1 MIKQINCNKK
11 NYLDNLTKFLDLR
24 RSSKKPENKIIS
36 KILSD
41 IKKNKNKALIK
52 YEKKF
57 SKNSQIKPSI
67 KEINNAIKFLDPKIK
82 KAIDFAL
89 KRIFNFHI
97 KQKKK
102 NIYYKESLDLFD
114 DGMEKY
120 KFLIDQAKNAKN
132 FPEEYRNET
141 FKVSGCQAQVW
152 LVPIHKDHKLSF
164 YYDSD
169 AFISK
174 GMVTILCDI
183 YGDRNPVE
191 IQNSDFNMLN
201 ILELDTLLTPGR
213 RNGVYSMLE
222 KIKEYAKS
230 YSNN

>member
-1 MIKQINCNKK
+1 MKSIEEKIN
-11 NYLDNLTKFLDLR
+11 
-24 RSSKKPENKIIS
+24 
-36 KILSD
+36 
-41 IKKNKNKALIK
+41 
-52 YEKKF
+52 
-57 SKNSQIKPSI
+57 
-67 KEINNAIKFLDPKIK
+67 
-82 KAIDFAL
+82 
-89 KRIFNFHI
+89 
-97 KQKKK
+97 
-102 NIYYKESLDLFD
+102 YYKESLDLVD

-132 FPEEYRNET
+132 FPEEFRNET

-152 LVPIHKDHKLSF
+152 LVPKLNQNLLSF

-183 YGDRNPVE
+183 YGDRTPLE
-191 IQNSDFNMLN
+191 IKKSDLSLLN

-222 KIKEYAKS
+222 KIKEYANV
-230 YSNN
+230 YSNK